1 MLKHKESMKK
11 LFIFSILSLLLYSCD
26 NVDDVYTYGEESEI
40 DWNAAANRSTD
51 VLISQFWNN
60 EGYFNYGSNN
70 SNTEFQYWP
79 NAHAMDVV
87 IDAYVRTNDSKY
99 KAYFD
104 KWYAGIKMKNGG
116 SYYNNFYDDMQWNAL
131 TILRLYNV
139 TKEDKYLTTVKEL
152 WIDIA
157 KGWNDYADGG
167 LAWKKDMIY
176 SKNACSNGPAS
187 LLAARLYNLTK
198 EDSYK
203 EWAMKIY
210 EWQKNTLYNRS
221 TGAVYDNI
229 NGETNVLDETSLTYN
244 QGTFVGT
251 AVELY
256 HITGDEVYLN
266 DAQKASNYTISKLID
281 TSNNIL
287 RNEGNGDNALFKGI
301 FIRYF
306 YTLIQIPELNNSYK
320 TKFITFFNNNAVTLW
335 TSGCYQDYLLFGPA
349 WNEPPVGNSQLT
361 AQASACMT
369 IEAKALFSKA
379 N

>member
-26 NVDDVYTYGEESEI
+26 NVDDVYTYGEEPEI

-157 KGWNDYADGG
+157 KGWNNYADGG

-187 LLAARLYNLTK
+187 LLAARLYNVTK
-198 EDSYK
+198 ENSYK
-203 EWAMKIY
+203 EWAMRIY

>member
-26 NVDDVYTYGEESEI
+26 NVDDVYTYGEEPEI

>member
-26 NVDDVYTYGEESEI
+26 NVDDVYTYGEEPEI

-152 WIDIA
+152 WIDIT

>member
-1 MLKHKESMKK
+1 MKK

-26 NVDDVYTYGEESEI
+26 NVDDVYTYGEEPEI

-152 WIDIA
+152 WIDIT